1 MVNNGSVSVT
11 AGSMVFNGHFTNNNA
26 VTVTGTGALTLG
38 SASSNVVNSGGQTI
52 AVTGIDASNL
62 ASLTLNDNWDND
74 GTIDASHTLV
84 SFGGNFT
91 EADMGNFERGATTG
105 LDADDGEVR
114 LTGAMDLENPTKAG
128 VLPDFTLDAQTG
140 GWKIYGGSFSDGI
153 LKVDS
158 TDAFLSIHN
167 VTTID
172 AAFNNVI
179 IWGDVSALD
188 DHTRIDVT
196 GDLELRGDDGSGA
209 GMLTL
214 GDGSSFE
221 RQDVVFPGYAG
232 LYRR

>member
-1 MVNNGSVSVT
+1 
-11 AGSMVFNGHFTNNNA
+11 
-26 VTVTGTGALTLG
+26 
-38 SASSNVVNSGGQTI
+38 
-52 AVTGIDASNL
+52 
-62 ASLTLNDNWDND
+62 
-74 GTIDASHTLV
+74 
-84 SFGGNFT
+84 
-91 EADMGNFERGATTG
+91 MGNFERGATTG

-179 IWGDVSALD
+179 IWVMSVHWMTTHAL
-188 DHTRIDVT
+188 
-196 GDLELRGDDGSGA
+196 
-209 GMLTL
+209 M
-214 GDGSSFE
+214 
-221 RQDVVFPGYAG
+221 
-232 LYRR
+232 